1 MDSPLGIS
9 QARKREEE
17 AVDPRMGPRPSSLL
31 SLPRA
36 RSQSGA
42 EEAQASED
50 PVSSACASL
59 ETGLPQA
66 ESDRSGKEVP
76 GGLGG

>member
-1 MDSPLGIS
+1 MAGREPGVPCRTRVDSPLGIS

-31 SLPRA
+31 SLPQA
-36 RSQSGA
+36 QSQSGA

-50 PVSSACASL
+50 PVSPACASL
-59 ETGLPQA
+59 ETGLPA
-66 ESDRSGKEVP
+66 G
-76 GGLGG
+76 